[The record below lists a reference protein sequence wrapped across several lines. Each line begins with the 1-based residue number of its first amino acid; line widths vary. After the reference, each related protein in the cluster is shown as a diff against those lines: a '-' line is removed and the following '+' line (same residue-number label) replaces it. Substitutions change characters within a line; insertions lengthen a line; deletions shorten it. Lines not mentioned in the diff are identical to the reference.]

1 MGAMSSPPFG
11 GSSEMP
17 AVFPDWSPYQDL
29 DSAARAYL
37 RDPEVALDA
46 LFGVLRGA
54 EVLCFTLER
63 FVNEVNGVWQEVVVC
78 DGSRLVLWHGEDVAP
93 GDGPVGSMTSS
104 LRVVPLSTVTEVGC
118 RRRLTR
124 TSNGQA
130 RVDSIDVYLLLS
142 SLDETSA
149 GPGMTAEDG
158 GPVIR
163 HDALR
168 FGKTLDDGGPGQIAR
183 LEEFSRIVASL
194 VGRPTL

>member
-1 MGAMSSPPFG
+1 MNLPH
-11 GSSEMP
+11 
-17 AVFPDWSPYQDL
+17 AVFPDWSPYPDL

-54 EVLCFTLER
+54 SVLCFTLER
-63 FVNEVNGVWQEVVVC
+63 FVNEVNGVWQEVVIC

-124 TSNGQA
+124 TSTGQA

-142 SLDETSA
+142 SIDEAT
-149 GPGMTAEDG
+149 G
-158 GPVIR
+158 GPADDHGSGMR

-168 FGKTLDDGGPGQIAR
+168 FGKTLDDGGAGQIGR
-183 LEEFSRIVASL
+183 LEEFARIVASI
-194 VGRPTL
+194 VGRPMI

>member
-1 MGAMSSPPFG
+1 MVSY
-11 GSSEMP
+11 GSSDLL
-17 AVFPDWSPYQDL
+17 AVFPDWSPYPDL

-37 RDPEVALDA
+37 RDPDIAIDA
-46 LFGVLRGA
+46 LASMLGGASVLG
-54 EVLCFTLER
+54 FTLER

-78 DGSRLVLWHGEDVAP
+78 DGARLILWHGEDVP
-93 GDGPVGSMTSS
+93 PSDGPPGSMTSS
-104 LRVVPLSTVTEVGC
+104 IRVVPLSAVTEVGC

-124 TSNGQA
+124 TSGGQA

-142 SLDETSA
+142 SVDDA
-149 GPGMTAEDG
+149 VPPPGLVEEEGRAPM
-158 GPVIR
+158 R

-183 LEEFSRIVASL
+183 LEEFSRVVASL